1 MIKYCCICNSS
12 TKVCNT
18 PIGLLCGKHYL
29 QYKRHGKILNRTKY
43 DSNEIK
49 IDNDIAI
56 IFLYNKTGDKIAESL
71 VDKEDVEKLFP
82 NKWCLDKNN
91 YVKNSKQEYL
101 HRIILTAPEGV
112 YIDHING
119 NTLDN
124 RKENLRICTDGE
136 NVSNRTKLGTNN
148 TSGILGVRFNNQ
160 RNKWYS
166 EIQYQYKKI
175 FLGYYNTK
183 EEAIEARIK
192 AEKTYFKEFK
202 SKILN
207 NEIDQTKF

>member
-166 EIQYQYKKI
+166 EIQYQYKKD
-175 FLGYYNTK
+175 FSWVL
-183 EEAIEARIK
+183 
-192 AEKTYFKEFK
+192 
-202 SKILN
+202 
-207 NEIDQTKF
+207 